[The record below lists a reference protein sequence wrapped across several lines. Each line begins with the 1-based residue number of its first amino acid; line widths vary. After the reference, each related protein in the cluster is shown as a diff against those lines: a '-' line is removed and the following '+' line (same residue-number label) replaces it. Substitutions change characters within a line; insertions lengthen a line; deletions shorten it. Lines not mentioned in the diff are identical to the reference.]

1 MIDASNRVLT
11 NIKTYVAETCK
22 NVSNYSSKAPP
33 EFPAVSVVQIDN
45 PDACMDLENNEN
57 AVTSVIEIQCYSN
70 KSNTETRNIINQCCD
85 AMRMMG
91 YRRTYGPK
99 PVTNASDTSI
109 YRAVARFTRLV
120 SAVDEIEKFGT
131 KGAQSSLF

>member
-11 NIKTYVAETCK
+11 NIKTYVSETCK

-45 PDACMDLENNEN
+45 SDACMDLENNEN

-70 KSNTETRNIINQCCD
+70 KSNTESRNIINQCCD

-91 YRRTYGPK
+91 YRRAYGPK
-99 PVTNASDTSI
+99 PITNASDTNI
-109 YRAVARFTRLV
+109 CRTVARFTRLV
-120 SAVDEIEKFGT
+120 SSVDEIEKFET
-131 KGAQSSLF
+131 KGA

>member
-11 NIKTYVAETCK
+11 NIKTYVAKTCK

-45 PDACMDLENNEN
+45 SDACMDLENNEN
-57 AVTSVIEIQCYSN
+57 AVNSVIDIQCYSN
-70 KSNTETRNIINQCCD
+70 KSNTESRNIINQCCD

-99 PVTNASDTSI
+99 PITNASDTNI
-109 YRAVARFTRLV
+109 CRTVARFTRLV
-120 SAVDEIEKFGT
+120 SSVDEIEKFEA
-131 KGAQSSLF
+131 KEA

>member
-45 PDACMDLENNEN
+45 PDASMDLVNNEN

-70 KSNTETRNIINQCCD
+70 KSNTETRNIIN
-85 AMRMMG
+85 
-91 YRRTYGPK
+91 K
-99 PVTNASDTSI
+99 
-109 YRAVARFTRLV
+109 
-120 SAVDEIEKFGT
+120 E
-131 KGAQSSLF
+131 

>member
-11 NIKTYVAETCK
+11 NIKTYVAKTCK

-45 PDACMDLENNEN
+45 SDACMDLENNEN
-57 AVTSVIEIQCYSN
+57 AVNSVIEIQCYAN
-70 KSNTETRNIINQCCD
+70 KSNTESRNIINQCCD

-99 PVTNASDTSI
+99 PITNASDTNI
-109 YRAVARFTRLV
+109 CRTVARFTRLV
-120 SAVDEIEKFGT
+120 SSVDEIEKFEA
-131 KGAQSSLF
+131 KEA

>member
-70 KSNTETRNIINQCCD
+70 KNITESRNIINQCCD
-85 AMRMMG
+85 AMRQMG
-91 YRRTYGPK
+91 YIRSYGPK
-99 PVTNASDTSI
+99 PVDNASDTNI
-109 YRAVARFTRLV
+109 YRTVARFNRLV
-120 SAVDEIEKFGT
+120 SSVNEIEKF
-131 KGAQSSLF
+131 

>member
-11 NIKTYVAETCK
+11 NIKTYVSETCK
-22 NVSNYSSKAPP
+22 NVSNYSSKSPP

-45 PDACMDLENNEN
+45 PDYCEDLKNNEN
-57 AVTSVIEIQCYSN
+57 AVKSVIEIQCYSN
-70 KSNTETRNIINQCCD
+70 KNITESRNIINQCCD

-99 PVTNASDTSI
+99 PITNASDTNI
-109 YRAVARFTRLV
+109 CRTVARFTRLV
-120 SAVDEIEKFGT
+120 SSVDEIEKFET
-131 KGAQSSLF
+131 KEVQSFLL

>member
-57 AVTSVIEIQCYSN
+57 AVIHHLILISWKVVKKLMS
-70 KSNTETRNIINQCCD
+70 
-85 AMRMMG
+85 
-91 YRRTYGPK
+91 
-99 PVTNASDTSI
+99 
-109 YRAVARFTRLV
+109 
-120 SAVDEIEKFGT
+120 
-131 KGAQSSLF
+131 